1 MAKKINMA
9 TADRALA
16 VRVSEFATFYMS
28 KIADAKRHS
37 MAVKGIED
45 TIKGLNN
52 ALGSALDK
60 DTTIAA
66 INAQM
71 TLLEQE
77 NQRYAQL
84 IEKKAKWV
92 WYEEDLDLYEAIK
105 KGEGV
110 RDAVIA
116 WLQAWGLEDVDR
128 HTNLV
133 RDMVDAV
140 GGKRFGSA
148 RTIVN
153 SGATTWT
160 ASRTK
165 ADVLKVAYAVVIEYM
180 VAASTIKAVDIPEDI
195 REAFAP
201 KKKSAK

>member
-16 VRVSEFATFYMS
+16 VRVSDFATFYMS

-60 DTTIAA
+60 DTTLAA

-77 NQRYAQL
+77 NQRYAAL

-148 RTIVN
+148 PTIVN

-180 VAASTIKAVDIPEDI
+180 VAARTIKAVDIPEDI